1 MMDDGSS
8 AGYGIKLGGAEPI
21 RLDDIGGFRRRDI
34 TMQGCILGC

>member
-1 MMDDGSS
+1 MDDGSS
-8 AGYGIKLGGAEPI
+8 GCGIKLGGAERI